1 MGKKKKRKEFSE
13 EDNVDQIP
21 TKFSY
26 KKNEVLK
33 IKVLSE
39 DLAKQL
45 KLKLRK

>member
-1 MGKKKKRKEFSE
+1 MGKKKKKKEFSE
-13 EDNVDQIP
+13 EDVMEQV
-21 TKFSY
+21 TSKTSY

-33 IKVLSE
+33 IKLLSE

>member
-1 MGKKKKRKEFSE
+1 MGKKKKKKEISE
-13 EDNVDQIP
+13 EDVMEQVP
-21 TKFSY
+21 SKTSY

-33 IKVLSE
+33 IKLLSE